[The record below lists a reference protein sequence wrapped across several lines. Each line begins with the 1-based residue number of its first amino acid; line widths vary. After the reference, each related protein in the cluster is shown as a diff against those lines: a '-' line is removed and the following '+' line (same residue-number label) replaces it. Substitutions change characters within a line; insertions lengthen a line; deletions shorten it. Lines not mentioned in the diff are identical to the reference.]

1 MYDISE
7 PKFRALNSNLAMEM
21 FQAGFFFGPLAGG
34 LILAESGYSLLYYA
48 CGLLLL
54 ASVAVALRL
63 RRK

>member
-1 MYDISE
+1 MYDIS
-7 PKFRALNSNLAMEM
+7 PPNFRALNSNLAMEM

-34 LILAESGYSLLYYA
+34 LVLVKGGYSMLYYI

-54 ASVAVALRL
+54 VSVAPALQL